1 MKGADTMKK
10 SMLTAVTAFAALTL
24 FAAGKT
30 EQVAAGFP
38 AWTGVVPKNHI
49 TGREITPSD
58 LRHRFAIVVELEA
71 NEKLA
76 AQALKAAELASL
88 DPLTQPA
95 FGKNWETCEF
105 SRDVLVLIS
114 IRGGGKDVGQMVRE
128 AMKTPKDNKD
138 ENVARAMQALR
149 TSSVAVYSDVTLEG
163 GPDTAGKRPYVY
175 VMGVTGTA
183 PIYQGALKAGVSKA
197 VRTAIAKAKK
207 ELPAG
212 YAWAPFFGS
221 VDPAKY
227 PALAK
232 AIEKGRAGKSSP
244 LAPLE
249 KVIMRDILAKD
260 ATKAAEAQIVYDALN
275 QTRGDLVVRIKME
288 FGACPH
294 RAVYDMQELTRFWPS
309 EKKSLDMV
317 SAKLKTMPE
326 ANKLAQIFC
335 KVMPLANPEFTCKN
349 ASEAKKLVAE
359 LAKMKKDLEKMKES
373 KTMVVQNG
381 AQLLDVQIDELI
393 DVLPTRIPEK

>member
-1 MKGADTMKK
+1 MKK
-10 SMLTAVTAFAALTL
+10 GMLTAVTAFAALTL

-76 AQALKAAELASL
+76 AQTIKAADLAAFVQL
-88 DPLTQPA
+88 QPA
-95 FGKNWETCEF
+95 FNENWETRVF
-105 SRDVLVLIS
+105 PRDLLVLYS
-114 IRGGGKDVGQMVRE
+114 VRGGGKDVGQLMLE

-138 ENVARAMQALR
+138 EHVSRALQAIR
-149 TSSVAVYSDVTLEG
+149 TPYVAVYSDVTLEG

-175 VMGVTGTA
+175 VMGVTGTS
-183 PIYQGALKAGVSKA
+183 PIYQGPLKSGATKA
-197 VRTAIAKAKK
+197 VSTAIAKAKK

-232 AIEKGRAGKSSP
+232 AVEKGRAGKSSP

-249 KVIMRDILAKD
+249 KVIMKDILAKD
-260 ATKAAEAQIVYDALN
+260 AAKAADAQIVYDALN
-275 QTRGDLVVRIKME
+275 QTRGDLVARIKME
-288 FGACPH
+288 AAACPH
-294 RAVYDMQELTRFWPS
+294 RAVYDMQELTRFWPG
-309 EKKSLDMV
+309 EKKRLDMV
-317 SAKLKTMPE
+317 AAKLKSMPE

-335 KVMPLANPEFTCKN
+335 KVMPLANPEFTCKS
-349 ASEAKKLVAE
+349 ASEAKKWVAE
-359 LAKMKKDLEKMKES
+359 LTKMKKDLEKLKES
-373 KTMVVQNG
+373 KTVVVQNG

-393 DVLPTRIPEK
+393 EVLPTRAPEK

>member
-1 MKGADTMKK
+1 MMKK
-10 SMLTAVTAFAALTL
+10 GLLTMLAAFTGLALTAAPKADP
-24 FAAGKT
+24 
-30 EQVAAGFP
+30 VAAGFP
-38 AWTGVVPKNHI
+38 VWTGVVPKNYI

-114 IRGGGKDVGQMVRE
+114 VRGGGKDVGQMVRE

-138 ENVARAMQALR
+138 ENVARALQALR

-183 PIYQGALKAGVSKA
+183 PIYQGTLKAGVSKA

-221 VDPAKY
+221 VAEPKY
-227 PALAK
+227 PALVA
-232 AIEKGRAGKSSP
+232 AVEKGKSGKPSP
-244 LAPLE
+244 LTPFE
-249 KVIMRDILAKD
+249 KVLQKDIVAKD
-260 ATKAAEAQIVYDALN
+260 AAKAADAQIIYDALN
-275 QTRGDLVVRIKME
+275 QTRGDLVTRIKME
-288 FGACPH
+288 AAACPH
-294 RAVYDMQELTRFWPS
+294 RAVYDMQELTRFWPG
-309 EKKSLDMV
+309 EKKRLDMV
-317 SAKLKTMPE
+317 TAKLKTMPE
-326 ANKLAQIFC
+326 ANKLAQVFC
-335 KVMPLANPEFTCKN
+335 KVMPLANPEFTCKS

-359 LAKMKKDLEKMKES
+359 LTKMKKDLEKLKES
-373 KTMVVQNG
+373 KTVVVQNG

-393 DVLPTRIPEK
+393 EVLPTRVPEK